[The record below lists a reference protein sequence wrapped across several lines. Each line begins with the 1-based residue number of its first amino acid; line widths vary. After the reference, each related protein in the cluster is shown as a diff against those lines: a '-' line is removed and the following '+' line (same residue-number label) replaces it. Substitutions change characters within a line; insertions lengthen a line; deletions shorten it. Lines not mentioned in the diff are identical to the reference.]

1 MDLSEIAR
9 ELVVANRENRVDG
22 FLDAHYAE
30 DVVSAEPRPGA
41 NGLQVTETLE
51 QLRQKHAWWSENME
65 VHSMTVDGP
74 WLQHPDRFA
83 VRFETDATN
92 RSDASRS
99 PRQRGGRLHGARGQ
113 DRPRGVLRRGDR
125 ARADLG
131 SLRQRAGAQ
140 VRRLGP
146 RAAECRFRC

>member
-99 PRQRGGRLHGARGQ
+99 HVSEVAVYTVREGRIAREEFF
-113 DRPRGVLRRGDR
+113 
-125 ARADLG
+125 
-131 SLRQRAGAQ
+131 
-140 VRRLGP
+140 
-146 RAAECRFRC
+146 AEETERERT